1 MINVS
6 DLKPGVT
13 FQMDGNLFVVL
24 DYSHNKTARA
34 AANIKVKM
42 KNLRTGSTTEM
53 TFGGNDKVKRAVEN
67 YEVLTGDEE
76 VKRLSEIRLMSNLEE
91 KSALHCAREEG
102 REEGK
107 KHGEEIGLKRGK
119 KETEQ
124 KLKEIAQKL
133 KEQKMLIKQIA
144 EITGLSEKK

>member
-53 TFGGNDKVKRAVEN
+53 TFGGNDKVKEH
-67 YEVLTGDEE
+67 
-76 VKRLSEIRLMSNLEE
+76 
-91 KSALHCAREEG
+91 KSI
-102 REEGK
+102 K
-107 KHGEEIGLKRGK
+107 KKCNTCIIQGCICIYGWRN
-119 KETEQ
+119 
-124 KLKEIAQKL
+124 I
-133 KEQKMLIKQIA
+133 
-144 EITGLSEKK
+144 